1 MRAPLVCRWT
11 IPLAAKRWAILASG
25 SFTVWGRMHDPIV
38 QTVFFVFSG
47 AALFATLALAAR
59 QSLLIAYIL
68 LGVLFGPSVLGLVSD
83 PDLVRSISEF
93 GIVFL
98 LFLLGLNLQP
108 QELFRMVAKTT
119 QVTLLSSLVFF
130 VAGFAIALVFG
141 FTVLEA
147 LIVGS
152 AATFSSTIIGLK
164 LLPTTILHHQ
174 RTGEVIISILL
185 LQDLIAIVLLLIVR
199 GGSQG
204 EAPLPDILLMVVA
217 LPALILF
224 AWGFQRYVLIRLIRR
239 FDKIHEYIFLMTLG
253 WCLGMA
259 ELATWLGLSTEIGAF
274 IAGVV
279 LASSPISLFIAERL
293 KPLRDF
299 FLVLFFFSLGA
310 GFDLG
315 LIGELLLPALLLA
328 GVLLVL
334 KPLVF
339 GRLLK
344 QTGESAQ
351 RSEEVGFRL
360 GQMSEFSLLLA
371 VLAFEQ
377 GVIGAE
383 ASYLIQLATL
393 LTFLLSSYLVV
404 RRFPTPIAVSDA
416 LRQD

>member
-1 MRAPLVCRWT
+1 MET
-11 IPLAAKRWAILASG
+11 
-25 SFTVWGRMHDPIV
+25 DPV
-38 QTVFFVFSG
+38 VYTVFLVFTG

-68 LGVLFGPSVLGLVSD
+68 LGALLGPSVLGLVSD
-83 PDLVRSISEF
+83 PELVRSISEF
-93 GIVFL
+93 GILFL

-108 QELFRMVAKTT
+108 QELVRMVAKTT
-119 QVTLLSSLVFF
+119 QVTLLSSLAFF
-130 VAGFAIALVFG
+130 LSGFAIAIAFG
-141 FTVLEA
+141 FTLIEA
-147 LIVGS
+147 LIVGG

-185 LQDLIAIVLLLIVR
+185 LQDLIAIVLLLMVQ
-199 GGSQG
+199 GGAQG
-204 EAPLPDILLMVVA
+204 TASLIDLLRPIVA
-217 LPALILF
+217 LPVLILF
-224 AWGFQRYVLIRLIRR
+224 AWLFQRYVLIRLIRR

-259 ELATWLGLSTEIGAF
+259 ELATALGLSTEIGAF
-274 IAGVV
+274 IAGVL
-279 LASSPISLFIAERL
+279 LASSPISMFIAERL

-310 GFDLG
+310 GFDLAM
-315 LIGELLLPALLLA
+315 IDELLLPAILLA
-328 GVLLVL
+328 GALLAL
-334 KPLVF
+334 KPPLF
-339 GRLLK
+339 RYLLR
-344 QTGESAQ
+344 QTGESPG
-351 RSEEVGFRL
+351 RSREVGFRL

-371 VLAFEQ
+371 VLAFDQ

-393 LTFLLSSYLVV
+393 LTFLVSSYIVV